1 MFISFFVNI
10 SLTLERKTCV
20 KFAKNILKKQ
30 KMKIFKKALLL
41 GFFFLSTLT
50 VFSQIKV
57 TGKVIDGD
65 LNQPLAGANVLVKG
79 TSNGSITDFD
89 GKFEVTTT
97 LKSGQ
102 ISISYL
108 GFQTR
113 TVSFTVT
120 GSSVDLGNIIVSPD
134 ANQLAEVVVV
144 GRGIIDVAK
153 ERKTPIAVSTIKG
166 VEIQEKVGTADVTQT
181 MVNTPSVYVAGQAGG
196 FGDSRITVRGFQ
208 QDNTAFLLNGQP
220 INGMEDGLMYWS
232 NWSGISDI
240 ANFIQIQRG
249 LGSSKL
255 AISSVGGTVNFVT
268 KATDK
273 KEGGFASMGVA
284 NNNYFKSTAAYN
296 TGMSAKGFG
305 MSVMLSHWQGAGY
318 NQGTRGE
325 GQNYFI
331 SFGYKPN
338 DRHNFN
344 FLITGAPQSH
354 DQNFTKRISD
364 YLGFGRK
371 YNNNFG
377 YLNGQYISERTNFYH
392 KPVANLNWDFDINE
406 TTSLS
411 TVLYASWGRGGG
423 TGNYGSGKRSISQ
436 FNPYIGE
443 NQNTY
448 INYDQIFS
456 ENSADA
462 DGIGTSSNYV
472 IRASMNNHAW
482 YGLVSN
488 FKKEINDNLNLNFG
502 LDLRTY
508 NGDHYRQVSNFL
520 GLNAWSESRRLRDNN
535 HVIPN
540 PNTLPSATNTVNQS
554 YSINPWY
561 AFFNSADDSQKID
574 YDYSETISYGG
585 VFGQLEYSNEN
596 FSTFFQGAISNQSHQ
611 RFDYY
616 DYQAEFQ
623 DSEKVSNVGYNVKG
637 GAAYNFDGKHA
648 FYANAG
654 YYSRQPYHDNIYL
667 NFTNQ
672 VNPLTENEKVL
683 GLEAGY
689 TFKSKLFTGSLNAY
703 RTTWED
709 RVVTN
714 SSVRTTDGVIGT
726 TPVFTGDVIF
736 VTNQGVKQVHSGL
749 ELDFVFKPFDR
760 LDVKGFGSLGN
771 WEYDGNAITTTRDE
785 NLNTLLVSE
794 TDLDG
799 GKVGDAAQTTWGLG
813 AKFEIFERFS
823 IDADWRNYYNLYS
836 NVAAKDNLEL
846 PSFDLVD
853 AGFSYKML
861 VGKDKQNAVN
871 FRFNV
876 NNVFDE
882 VYLSE
887 LRSNIKVTDNIPA
900 SGSTPSPGTYQANG
914 RVYKG
919 IADGNQGFFGL
930 GRTWNFT
937 VRYNF

>member
-1 MFISFFVNI
+1 M
-10 SLTLERKTCV
+10 
-20 KFAKNILKKQ
+20 
-30 KMKIFKKALLL
+30 
-41 GFFFLSTLT
+41 
-50 VFSQIKV
+50 
-57 TGKVIDGD
+57 DGE
-65 LNQPLAGANVLVKG
+65 LNQPLAGASVVIKG
-79 TSNGSITDFD
+79 TTTGTSTDFD
-89 GKFEVTTT
+89 GKFVLTTT
-97 LKSGQ
+97 EKAGELV
-102 ISISYL
+102 ITYL
-108 GFQTR
+108 GFETK
-113 TVSFTVT
+113 TVSFTTSGDVT
-120 GSSVDLGNIIVSPD
+120 NVGSIVISPESG
-134 ANQLAEVVVV
+134 QLEDVVIV
-144 GRGIIDVAK
+144 GKGIIDVAK
-153 ERKTPIAVSTIKG
+153 ERKTPIAVSTIKA
-166 VEIQEKVGTADVTQT
+166 VEIQSKVGTADVTQA
-181 MVNTPSVYVAGQAGG
+181 MVNTPSVYVAGQSGG
-196 FGDSRITVRGFQ
+196 YGDSRITVRGFQ

-220 INGMEDGLMYWS
+220 INGMEDGKMYWS
-232 NWSGISDI
+232 NWSGMSDI
-240 ANFIQIQRG
+240 ANFIQVQRG

-284 NNNYFKSTAAYN
+284 NSDYFKTTAAYN

-305 MSVMLSHWQGAGY
+305 MSIMMSHWQGDGY

-354 DQNFTKRISD
+354 DQNFTKKISD

-371 YNNNFG
+371 YNNNYG
-377 YLNGQYISERTNFYH
+377 YLNGKYISERTNFYH
-392 KPVANLNWDFDINE
+392 KPVANLNWDFNINS

-423 TGNYGSGKRSISQ
+423 TGNYGSGKKSISQ
-436 FNPYIGE
+436 LNPYTGQ
-443 NQNTY
+443 NQSTY
-448 INYDQIFS
+448 IDYDQIYA
-456 ENSADA
+456 NNIADT
-462 DGIGTSSNYV
+462 DGIGSNENGSNSGIPADPYRSKNYV

-488 FKKEINDNLNLNFG
+488 FKKELNDNLNLNFG

-508 NGDHYRQVSNFL
+508 NGDHYRQVSNLL
-520 GLNAWSESRRLRDNN
+520 GLNGWFEGRPLRDNN

-540 PNTLPSATNTVNQS
+540 PNTLPVASNTINQS
-554 YSINPWY
+554 YNINPWY
-561 AFFNSADDSQKID
+561 AFFNAADDNQKID

-585 VFGQLEYSNEN
+585 VFGQVEYSNDN
-596 FSTFFQGAISNQSHQ
+596 FSAFFQGAISNQSHQ

-616 DYQAEFQ
+616 DYQDEFQ

-637 GAAYNFDGKHA
+637 GAAYNFAEKHSV
-648 FYANAG
+648 YANGG
-654 YYSRQPYHDNIYL
+654 YYSRQPYHDNIFL

-689 TFKSKLFTGSLNAY
+689 TFKSKMFSGSLNAY

-709 RVVTN
+709 RVVTTSAVQATN
-714 SSVRTTDGVIGT
+714 GTIGT
-726 TPVFTGDVIF
+726 TPVLAGDVIF
-736 VTNQGVKQVHSGL
+736 TSNQGVKQVHTGL
-749 ELDFVFKPFDR
+749 ELDFVFKPTSNI
-760 LDVKGFGSLGN
+760 DVKGFASMGN
-771 WEYDGNAITTTRDE
+771 WEYVDKAISTKYDE
-785 NLNTLLVSE
+785 SLNPLLVAE

-813 AKFEIFERFS
+813 AKYEFIKNFS
-823 IDADWRNYYNLYS
+823 IDADWRNYDKLYA

-846 PSFDLVD
+846 PSYDLVD
-853 AGFSYKML
+853 AGISYKML
-861 VGKDKQNAVN
+861 VGKDKQNSVN
-871 FRFNV
+871 FRFNM

-887 LRSNIKVTDNIPA
+887 LTSNIKTDAFI
-900 SGSTPSPGTYQANG
+900 SGTSGPTYQSAG

-919 IADGNQGFFGL
+919 IADGNQGYFGF

>member
-1 MFISFFVNI
+1 
-10 SLTLERKTCV
+10 
-20 KFAKNILKKQ
+20 
-30 KMKIFKKALLL
+30 MKIFKNVLLI
-41 GFFFLSTLT
+41 GFMFLSTLT
-50 VFSQIKV
+50 AFSQSKV
-57 TGKVIDGD
+57 TGTVIDGD
-65 LNQPLAGANVLVKG
+65 LNQPLAGANVVVKG
-79 TSNGSITDFD
+79 TSKGTVTDFD
-89 GKFEVTTT
+89 GKFEISTTE
-97 LKSGQ
+97 KSGQ
-102 ISISYL
+102 IVVSYL
-108 GFQTR
+108 GFVTK
-113 TVSFTVT
+113 TISFTIT
-120 GSSVDLGNIIVSPD
+120 GNSVNLGNIVVAPD
-134 ANQLAEVVVV
+134 ASQLEEVVVI
-144 GRGIIDVAK
+144 GKGIIDVAK
-153 ERKTPIAVSTIKG
+153 ERKTPIAVSTIKA
-166 VEIQEKVGTADVTQT
+166 VEIQEKVGTADVTQA
-181 MVNTPSVYVAGQAGG
+181 MVNTPSVYVAGQSGG
-196 FGDSRITVRGFQ
+196 YGDSRITVRGFQ

-220 INGMEDGLMYWS
+220 INGMEDGKMYWS
-232 NWSGISDI
+232 NWSGMSDI

-268 KATDK
+268 KATEK
-273 KEGGFASMGVA
+273 SQGGFVSMGVA
-284 NNNYFKSTAAYN
+284 NSDYFKSTAAYN
-296 TGMSAKGFG
+296 TGIMKNGFG
-305 MSVMLSHWQGAGY
+305 ASVMLSHWQGDGY

-338 DRHNFN
+338 DKHNFN

-392 KPVANLNWDFDINE
+392 KPVANLNWDFKINE
-406 TTSLS
+406 TTELS

-436 FNPYIGE
+436 FNPYTGA

-448 INYDQIFS
+448 INYDQIYS
-456 ENSADA
+456 NNSADA

-488 FKKEINDNLNLNFG
+488 FKKELNENLNLNFG

-520 GLNAWSESRRLRDNN
+520 GLDAWRESRFLRDNN

-554 YSINPWY
+554 YNINPWY
-561 AFFNSADDSQKID
+561 AFFNAADDAQKID

-585 VFGQLEYSNEN
+585 VFGQIEYAKDN
-596 FSTFFQGAISNQSHQ
+596 FSTFFQGAISNQTHQ

-616 DYQAEFQ
+616 DYQDQYQ
-623 DSEKVSNVGYNVKG
+623 DSEKVSNVGYNVKAG
-637 GAAYNFDGKHA
+637 GAYNFAEKHA
-648 FYANAG
+648 VYANAG

-689 TFKSKLFTGSLNAY
+689 TFKSKIFTASVNAY

-709 RVVTN
+709 RVITTSTVLSATDVTN
-714 SSVRTTDGVIGT
+714 LGGLIGT
-726 TPVFTGDVIF
+726 TPVAVGDVI
-736 VTNQGVKQVHSGL
+736 VTSNQGVKQVHSGI
-749 ELDFVFKPFDR
+749 ELDFVLKPINK
-760 LDVKGFGSLGN
+760 LDIKGFASFGN
-771 WEYDGNAITTTRDE
+771 WQYSGNAISRKFDE
-785 NLNTLLVSE
+785 NLNLLLE
-794 TDLDG
+794 TKTDLDG

-813 AKFEIFERFS
+813 AKYEVFERFS
-823 IDADWRNYYNLYS
+823 VDADWRNYDNLYA
-836 NVAAKDNLEL
+836 NVVAKDNLQL
-846 PSFDLVD
+846 PSYDLVD
-853 AGFSYKML
+853 MGISYKML
-861 VGKDKQNAVN
+861 VGKEKQNSVN

-876 NNVFDE
+876 NNLFDE

-887 LRSNIKVTDNIPA
+887 LTTNIKTDAFI
-900 SGSTPSPGTYQANG
+900 SGTSGPTYQSAG

-919 IADGNQGFFGL
+919 IADGNSGFFGL

-937 VRYNF
+937 LRYNF

>member
-1 MFISFFVNI
+1 MKVF
-10 SLTLERKTCV
+10 
-20 KFAKNILKKQ
+20 KNV
-30 KMKIFKKALLL
+30 LLI
-41 GFFFLSTLT
+41 GFMFLSSLT
-50 VFSQIKV
+50 VFSQSNV
-57 TGKVIDGD
+57 SGTVIDGE
-65 LNQPLAGANVLVKG
+65 LNQPLVGANVTIKG
-79 TSNGSITDFD
+79 TKSGTVTDFD
-89 GKFEVTTT
+89 GKFEIKTSE
-97 LKSGQ
+97 KSGQ
-102 ISISYL
+102 VIISYL
-108 GFQTR
+108 GFVTK
-113 TVSFTVT
+113 TITFTVT
-120 GSSVDLGNIIVSPD
+120 GNSVNLGSVVLAPD
-134 ANQLAEVVVV
+134 ASQLEEVVVI
-144 GRGIIDVAK
+144 GKGIIDVAK
-153 ERKTPIAVSTIKG
+153 ERKTPIAVSTIKA
-166 VEIQEKVGTADVTQT
+166 VEIQEKVGTADVTQA
-181 MVNTPSVYVAGQAGG
+181 MVNTPSVYVAGQSGG
-196 FGDSRITVRGFQ
+196 YGDSRITVRGFQ

-220 INGMEDGLMYWS
+220 INGMEDGKMYWS
-232 NWSGISDI
+232 NWSGMSDI

-268 KATDK
+268 KATEK
-273 KEGGFASMGVA
+273 NQGGFVSMGVA
-284 NNNYFKSTAAYN
+284 NSDYFKSTAAYN
-296 TGMSAKGFG
+296 TGIMKNGFG
-305 MSVMLSHWQGAGY
+305 ASVMLSHWQGDGY

-338 DRHNFN
+338 DKHNFN

-392 KPVANLNWDFDINE
+392 KPVANLNWDFNINE
-406 TTSLS
+406 TTQLS

-436 FNPYIGE
+436 FNPYTGQ
-443 NQNTY
+443 NQSTY
-448 INYDQIFS
+448 IDYDQIYAN
-456 ENSADA
+456 NSADA
-462 DGIGTSSNYV
+462 DGIGSSSNYV

-488 FKKEINDNLNLNFG
+488 FKKELNENLNLNFG

-520 GLNAWSESRRLRDNN
+520 GLDAWRESRFLRDNN

-554 YSINPWY
+554 YNINPWY
-561 AFFNSADDSQKID
+561 AFFNAADDAQKID

-585 VFGQLEYSNEN
+585 VFGQIEYAKDN
-596 FSTFFQGAISNQSHQ
+596 FSTFFQGAISNQTHQ

-616 DYQAEFQ
+616 DYQAQYQ

-637 GAAYNFDGKHA
+637 GGSYIFAEKHA
-648 FYANAG
+648 VYANAG

-689 TFKSKLFTGSLNAY
+689 TFKSKIFTASVNAY

-709 RVVTN
+709 RVVTTSN
-714 SSVRTTDGVIGT
+714 VQAANGVIGS
-726 TPVFTGDVIF
+726 TPVLAGDVIF
-736 VTNQGVKQVHSGL
+736 TSNQGVKQIHSGV
-749 ELDFVFKPFDR
+749 ELDFILKPIKK
-760 LDVKGFGSLGN
+760 LDIKGFASFGN
-771 WEYDGNAITTTRDE
+771 WEYSGNAISRKFDE
-785 NLNTLLVSE
+785 NLNLLLETE

-813 AKFEIFERFS
+813 AKYEVFERFS
-823 IDADWRNYYNLYS
+823 VDADWRNYDNLYA
-836 NVAAKDNLEL
+836 NVVAKDNLQL
-846 PSFDLVD
+846 PSYDLVD
-853 AGFSYKML
+853 MGISYKML
-861 VGKDKQNAVN
+861 VGKEKQNSVN

-876 NNVFDE
+876 NNLFDE
-882 VYLSE
+882 VYISE
-887 LRSNIKVTDNIPA
+887 LTSNIKTDAFI
-900 SGSTPSPGTYQANG
+900 SGNSGPTYQSAG

-937 VRYNF
+937 LRYNF